1 MVMTML
7 DPRILEDI
15 GARLGGIMAASPAA
29 DIEKNARTLLA
40 SAFAKLDLVSREE
53 FDIQTQVLQRT
64 REKLKALEVRLER
77 LEKEAVALAVTLDRL
92 GLLDADAAG
101 LPAQVLPPA
110 IRTLPS
116 TQSRQQARIAALEQ
130 RVRALERL
138 GAETGEAAAGAQR
151 P

>member
-77 LEKEAVALAVTLDRL
+77 LENPPDR
-92 GLLDADAAG
+92 AA
-101 LPAQVLPPA
+101 
-110 IRTLPS
+110 
-116 TQSRQQARIAALEQ
+116 
-130 RVRALERL
+130 
-138 GAETGEAAAGAQR
+138 
-151 P
+151 